1 MKKFDD
7 DITIVGVYVDDLLVT
22 GTSPAVLEQ
31 FFLNMASLE
40 IKSLGVVNKFLGLRV
55 LLDTKHGYVL
65 DQEPMIDVL
74 LKDHGLKLA
83 NAVRAPIDD
92 D

>member
-31 FFLNMASLE
+31 FFLNIASLD
-40 IKSLGVVNKFLGLRV
+40 IKDLGVVNKFL
-55 LLDTKHGYVL
+55 
-65 DQEPMIDVL
+65 
-74 LKDHGLKLA
+74 
-83 NAVRAPIDD
+83 
-92 D
+92 